1 MKRLKV
7 KFTLEA
13 AGIVRKLHPDTK
25 GIVKSG
31 ILEIQKSPHVG
42 HQLQAELY
50 GFMSHKIKRYR
61 IIYQFDENEQTI
73 EIYHVGHRKDVYE
86 QFRRILHQIT

>member
-25 GIVKSG
+25 GIIKSG
-31 ILEIQKSPHVG
+31 ILEIQESPHVG

-50 GFMSHKIKRYR
+50 GFMSHKLIELHAAQAPALRERFHKSKIRNLKSQIMANDSIGIK
-61 IIYQFDENEQTI
+61 T
-73 EIYHVGHRKDVYE
+73 G
-86 QFRRILHQIT
+86 